1 MQGDVP
7 MAELQEAD
15 YGAGRDYAYGSPHL
29 THPQLTARIEGQL
42 RDLVRGL
49 TAQHGRCRVVEVGA
63 GHGTFTEVLLAAGA
77 SVAVTEMSA
86 PSAAVL
92 AEMFAGNANC
102 TVVHDPDGTAAGDLV
117 AAGCEALVYVSVLH
131 HIPDYLAAVAELVA
145 EMPPGSAFYST
156 MDPTWYPSRSRVS
169 HVAEQGSYLAWRV
182 AQGNLRR
189 GLVTRWRRLR
199 HGYVETEP
207 SDMVEFHTVRQGVD
221 QQALAALLST
231 HFAEVA
237 VDEFWSTQGSLF
249 QRLGERTSMTCTFG
263 ITARHHT

>member
-1 MQGDVP
+1 
-7 MAELQEAD
+7 MAELQESD
-15 YGAGRDYAYGSPHL
+15 YGSGRDYAYGSPHL

-42 RDLVRGL
+42 TDLVGGL
-49 TAQHGRCRVVEVGA
+49 LERHEQCRVVEVGA

-92 AEMFAGNANC
+92 AERFADEPRV
-102 TVVHDPDGTAAGDLV
+102 TVVHDPDGTAARELV

-131 HIPDYLAAVAELVA
+131 HIPDYLAAVDELTA
-145 EMPPGSAFYST
+145 LMAPGSAFYST
-156 MDPTWYPSRSRVS
+156 MDPTWYPARSRAT
-169 HVAEQGSYLAWRV
+169 HLAEQGSYLAWRI
-182 AQGNLRR
+182 AQGNLKR

-199 HGYVETEP
+199 RGYVETEP

-221 QQALAALLST
+221 QRALARLLGT
-231 HFAEVA
+231 RFDDVE

-249 QRLGERTSMTCTFG
+249 QRLGERTSLRCTFG
-263 ITARHHT
+263 ITARQHR